1 MSSGICINNVFVTWE
16 DSKLFDLYCR
26 YLEGS
31 VERSAFID
39 HNKNDYFDR
48 AKHLYNKIMQ

>member
-48 AKHLYNKIMQ
+48 AKHLYNKIM